1 MGRPSLTTL
10 KSRLTGV
17 LSNIDSSVWSID
29 ADTYKTLYLNS
40 GAERMYGR
48 TASAFYA
55 DHLQRPTPSHQS
67 FRASA
72 LQTRRDVKIVR
83 AGRNGRR
90 RETTRLRLLG
100 YARVRSLGPAR
111 SGRRTTSLQNS
122 SKHVRRSQD
131 YSGKSIPRLI
141 QVTMLKLFIR
151 RRARV

>member
-40 GAERMYGR
+40 GAENMYGR

-67 FRASA
+67 FSASA
-72 LQTRRDVKIVR
+72 LQTRRDVKIARV
-83 AGRNGRR
+83 GRNGRR
-90 RETTRLRLLG
+90 RETARLRLLAIRASSILG
-100 YARVRSLGPAR
+100 AGAVRSKDHV
-111 SGRRTTSLQNS
+111 LQNS
-122 SKHVRRSQD
+122 SKHVPRSQD
-131 YSGKSIPRLI
+131 YSGKTIPRLI
-141 QVTMLKLFIR
+141 DLSME
-151 RRARV
+151 AYDA